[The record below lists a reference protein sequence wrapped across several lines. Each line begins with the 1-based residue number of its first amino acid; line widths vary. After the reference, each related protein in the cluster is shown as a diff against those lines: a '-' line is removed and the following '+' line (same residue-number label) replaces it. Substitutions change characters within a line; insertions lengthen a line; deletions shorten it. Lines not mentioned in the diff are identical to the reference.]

1 MFKIGEFS
9 KLTQVSIRMLRYYD
23 ETGLLRPAEID
34 KFTNYRL
41 YSTEQIPALNKIIFL
56 RDLGFT
62 VSEIA
67 VALNNWDDEFIADQ
81 LENKRL
87 EIENT
92 MKAEQDKLF
101 KIELAKKDIRQER
114 IAINYNVS
122 IKLIPGYQVF
132 SLRRTVPDYY
142 AEGQLWKEMSA
153 FAAENNI
160 PVSSNTFTIYHD
172 TDYREKDVDIEI
184 CAPVA
189 RMGENTKGFI
199 YRNTEPV
206 PIMACTLVYGKFE
219 NIAGAYLAFASWLQ
233 EHNQYKMTG
242 QSRQIV
248 HRGPWNEE
256 GPDKYLTEIQIPL
269 EKNNIDSHMMSGS
282 TLDLQIK

>member
-1 MFKIGEFS
+1 
-9 KLTQVSIRMLRYYD
+9 MLRYYD
-23 ETGLLRPAEID
+23 ETGLLKPAEID
-34 KFTNYRL
+34 KFTNYRI

-56 RDLGFT
+56 RDLGFN

-67 VALNNWDDEFIADQ
+67 VALNHWDNEFITNQ

-92 MKAEQDKLF
+92 IKAEQGKLS
-101 KIELAKKDIRQER
+101 KIELAKRDIRQEK
-114 IAINYNVS
+114 IAIHYNVS
-122 IKLIPGYQVF
+122 IKSIPSYQVF

-153 FAAENNI
+153 FADENDI
-160 PVSSNTFTIYHD
+160 PVSSDTFTIYHD

-189 RMGENTKGFI
+189 RMGKDIHGFV

-206 PIMACTLVYGKFE
+206 PIMARTMVYGPFE
-219 NIAGAYLAFASWLQ
+219 NIANAYLALAGWLQ
-233 EHNQYKMTG
+233 EHSQYTMTG

-256 GPDKYLTEIQIPL
+256 SPDQYLTEIQIPL
-269 EKNNIDSHMMSGS
+269 ERIE
-282 TLDLQIK
+282 

>member
-23 ETGLLRPAEID
+23 ETGLLKPAKID

-41 YSTEQIPALNKIIFL
+41 YSTEQISTLNKIIFL
-56 RDLGFT
+56 RDLGFN

-67 VALNNWDDEFIADQ
+67 VALNHWDNKFITNQ

-87 EIENT
+87 EIEN
-92 MKAEQDKLF
+92 MIKSEQDKLS
-101 KIELAKKDIRQER
+101 KIELAKKDIRQEK
-114 IAINYNVS
+114 IAIHYNVS
-122 IKLIPGYQVF
+122 IKYIPSYQVF

-153 FAAENNI
+153 FADKNDI

-189 RMGENTKGFI
+189 RMGENMNGFV
-199 YRNTEPV
+199 YRNTESV
-206 PIMACTLVYGKFE
+206 PIMACTMVYGKFE
-219 NIAGAYLAFASWLQ
+219 NIAGAYLAFANWLQ
-233 EHNQYKMTG
+233 EHNQYRMTG
-242 QSRQIV
+242 QNRQIV

-256 GPDKYLTEIQIPL
+256 SPDKYLTEIQISL
-269 EKNNIDSHMMSGS
+269 EKI
-282 TLDLQIK
+282 

>member
-23 ETGLLRPAEID
+23 EMGLLKPAEID

-41 YSTEQIPALNKIIFL
+41 YSTEQISALNKIIFL
-56 RDLGFT
+56 RDLGFN

-67 VALNNWDDEFIADQ
+67 TALNHWDNKYIISQ

-87 EIENT
+87 GIEN
-92 MKAEQDKLF
+92 MIKSEQDKLL
-101 KIELAKKDIRQER
+101 KIELAKKDIQQEK
-114 IAINYNVS
+114 IAIHYNVS
-122 IKLIPGYQVF
+122 IKSIPSYQVF

-142 AEGQLWKEMSA
+142 AEGQLWKEMSD
-153 FAAENNI
+153 FANENSI
-160 PVSSNTFTIYHD
+160 PISSNTFTIYHD

-189 RMGENTKGFI
+189 RMGENTNGFI
-199 YRNTEPV
+199 YRITEPV
-206 PIMACTLVYGKFE
+206 PIMACTMVYGRFE
-219 NIAGAYLAFASWLQ
+219 NILGAYLALAKWLQ
-233 EHNQYKMTG
+233 EHNQYRMTG

-256 GPDKYLTEIQIPL
+256 DPDKYLTEIQIPL
-269 EKNNIDSHMMSGS
+269 
-282 TLDLQIK
+282 IKIY

>member
-23 ETGLLRPAEID
+23 ETGLLKPAEID

-41 YSTEQIPALNKIIFL
+41 YSTEQISTLNKIIFL
-56 RDLGFT
+56 RDLGFN

-67 VALNNWDDEFIADQ
+67 IALRHWDNEFITKQ

-87 EIENT
+87 EIESAI
-92 MKAEQDKLF
+92 KAEQDKLS
-101 KIELAKKDIRQER
+101 KIELAKKDIQQEK
-114 IAINYNVS
+114 IGIHYNVS
-122 IKLIPGYQVF
+122 IKSIPSYQVF
-132 SLRRTVPDYY
+132 SLRRIVPDYY

-153 FAAENNI
+153 FAEENNI
-160 PVSSNTFTIYHD
+160 PISNNTFTIYHD

-189 RMGENTKGFI
+189 RTGKDTSGFT

-206 PIMACTLVYGKFE
+206 PMMACTMVYGPFE

-233 EHNQYKMTG
+233 EHSQYKMTG

-248 HRGPWNEE
+248 HRGPWNEQIL
-256 GPDKYLTEIQIPL
+256 DKYLTEIQIPL
-269 EKNNIDSHMMSGS
+269 EEISLES
-282 TLDLQIK
+282 